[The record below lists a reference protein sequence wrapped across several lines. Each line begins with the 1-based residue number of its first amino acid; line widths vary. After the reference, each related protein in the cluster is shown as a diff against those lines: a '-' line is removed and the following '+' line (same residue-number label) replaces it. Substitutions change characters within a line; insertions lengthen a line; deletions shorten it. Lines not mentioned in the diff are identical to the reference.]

1 MKFIR
6 SIVVGA
12 ALSLLLG
19 VALAQDPNIKHFD
32 KDGLS
37 FDYPSGWQL
46 SDQSTGQMQF
56 LEMTRGDLVIR
67 VRSPREWLK
76 TPEKEEHAKKLFQ
89 DQYVEDFAKQFEQQG
104 SGLKRSAVNT
114 TVSGAAA
121 EGTRLRI
128 VMDRVSGGL
137 DSYSLILSDRMVNL
151 SILGSDSDITKA
163 APVWDLIRNSFKVEP
178 PPQPKPSPSPS
189 PKKPGN

>member
-1 MKFIR
+1 MKLIR

-12 ALSLLLG
+12 ALSLLVG
-19 VALAQDPNIKHFD
+19 VALAQDPNNKHFD

-37 FDYPSGWQL
+37 FDYPTGWQL
-46 SDQSTGQMQF
+46 SDQSTSQMQF
-56 LEMTRGDLVIR
+56 LELTRGDLVLR

-76 TPEKEEHAKKLFQ
+76 TPEKEAHAKKLFK

-104 SGLKRSAVNT
+104 SGLKRSAINT
-114 TVSGAAA
+114 TIAGAPA
-121 EGTRLRI
+121 EGARLRI

-151 SILGSDSDITKA
+151 SILGSDSDITKEA
-163 APVWDLIRNSFKVEP
+163 AVWDLIRNSLKVEP
-178 PPQPKPSPSPS
+178 PPQPKASPAST
-189 PKKPGN
+189 PKKP